1 MRPMQGWVPCSVLS
15 IGTRKGMLPGPISD
29 VTRRGRPNACVWTV
43 DRRLDAMM
51 LAGGSSKQSGKEL
64 DNYVNTAWS
73 GDNIDCEELIR
84 NVKFDDRGL
93 VPAIAQQY
101 DSGEIL
107 MMAWMSSDS
116 IRETLRQGRAV
127 YYSRSRKTLW
137 RKGDTSGQVQFLRD
151 VLLDCDGDTLVL
163 KVDQIGVACHTGR
176 RSCFFVA
183 YRPPLGKPEIIA
195 DVVTEPEELYGK
207 NKIE

>member
-1 MRPMQGWVPCSVLS
+1 
-15 IGTRKGMLPGPISD
+15 
-29 VTRRGRPNACVWTV
+29 
-43 DRRLDAMM
+43 M
-51 LAGGSSKQSGKEL
+51 LANGSSTSTDVKK
-64 DNYVNTAWS
+64 NYVNPAWN
-73 GDNIDCEELIR
+73 GDNIDSEELIR

-107 MMAWMSSDS
+107 MMAWMSSES

-137 RKGDTSGQVQFLRD
+137 RKGDTSGQVQYVHD

-176 RSCFFVA
+176 RSCFFVS
-183 YRPPLGKPEIIA
+183 YRPPLGKPKIIA
-195 DVVTEPEELYGK
+195 DVIVEPEELYGQDK
-207 NKIE
+207 NK

>member
-1 MRPMQGWVPCSVLS
+1 MMRSIQGWIQSPVFS
-15 IGTRKGMLPGPISD
+15 IGARSSILPKRILNTSG
-29 VTRRGRPNACVWTV
+29 RGRRDLGVRPLVYKQG
-43 DRRLDAMM
+43 AMM
-51 LAGGSSKQSGKEL
+51 LANGNSTSTDVEK
-64 DNYVNTAWS
+64 NYVNPVWN
-73 GDNIDCEELIR
+73 GDNIDSEELIR

-107 MMAWMSSDS
+107 MMAWMSVES

-137 RKGDTSGQVQFLRD
+137 RKGDTSGQVQYVHD

-176 RSCFFVA
+176 RSCFFVS
-183 YRPPLGKPEIIA
+183 YQPPFGKPKIIA
-195 DVVTEPEELYGK
+195 DVIVEPEELYGRDK
-207 NKIE
+207 GK